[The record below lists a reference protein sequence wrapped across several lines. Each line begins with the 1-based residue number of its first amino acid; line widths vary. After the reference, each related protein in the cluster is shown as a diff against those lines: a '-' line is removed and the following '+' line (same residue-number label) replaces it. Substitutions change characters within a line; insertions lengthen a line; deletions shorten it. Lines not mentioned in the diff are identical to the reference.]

1 MLDVEKFRYW
11 LQKKNAGLWDLVVL
25 FEENGFKKKNPERY
39 KEISEEN
46 LNYYCEL
53 FGVIK
58 DALLF
63 KPNEIKNPTQQS
75 LF

>member
-11 LQKKNAGLWDLVVL
+11 LKKKNAGLWDLVVL
-25 FEENGFKKKNPERY
+25 LEENGFKKKNPARC
-39 KEISEEN
+39 KEISEEQ
-46 LNYYCEL
+46 LIYYCKI

-63 KPNEIKNPTQQS
+63 KPDEIKNPTQQS